1 MTSTLDVELC
11 TPVDLAASP
20 SLQYIKIDEV
30 MDVCSRLGS
39 LLAVEAV
46 HSDETRAVIIAA
58 LMRLVEHGPPLER
71 IMLYELANNMTKA
84 DALAE
89 KIS

>member
-30 MDVCSRLGS
+30 MDVCSRLGA
-39 LLAVEAV
+39 LLAVEAI
-46 HSDETRAVIIAA
+46 HSDETRGVIIAA

-71 IMLYELANNMTKA
+71 IILYEIANNMIKA
-84 DALAE
+84 DPLAE